1 MKILRAEISGFGS
14 FRERSFDF
22 SPANQL
28 FFGDNEAGKST
39 LYQFILAMLFGF
51 PSKGSKKQDY
61 TPQDGAAYGGRIFLQ
76 VEPFDEVIVERFRNV
91 KRGKPTIY
99 IDGKEKNEK
108 ILTNILAP
116 LTKDNFCEIF
126 TFQQEQLN
134 QIDHLQE
141 ENLHASLISLGVSGS
156 PQLFERILEYQKEN
170 QNLFK
175 PRARKLKL
183 NSQITQWQYLR
194 KQIESQEEQESNVQQ
209 AYQEI
214 NKYEEQKE
222 ELKQEIRVLQNNL
235 QTLTQQ
241 ETHWALYEQ
250 WQELQSVKPMT
261 INQKEQK
268 KLQAF
273 YHSYRNLTEDI
284 QKKEDELSR
293 LEQGQESDR
302 YFFFLDHE
310 NEIQRLLKLEG
321 TIQAL
326 EENEKQLLVQ
336 AQETEEKME
345 AFSKKWGPKKD
356 QKFLQIFS
364 VLDQLESIEQQLK
377 QENVKKQWLNEHKQQ
392 VEKDIDHLE
401 EKYPELLNTNQKL
414 RSNKSLLGLVMAVV
428 LFIVAFMTSSA
439 MRFSVLTVA
448 VVILLISFFV
458 QQKKQKIT
466 TVKPLWQEKL
476 VQLDSYLAELSTEEI
491 NLQELEQ
498 QESRIRQSVE
508 SYLGD
513 YTSISAWRIKA
524 DNYRR
529 SQQNYIHEQKSCQKI
544 REKLQNIKSKQQEI
558 TRKFDVLSDW
568 LPFGNKSLQEKYDL
582 ADQFNQQMQ
591 KIKLSRLQ
599 QPSTLLAQQLKQS
612 KKNRD
617 ELFDQVASLLEKANI
632 SEAAEIP
639 LWFKHWEKL
648 QRQLQR
654 KDELQQI
661 LTPIFQEKITKFEL
675 SEKIK
680 ENHQEQTDLQNK
692 MRQLSERQQRLQ
704 LEVEYLQKNGKLDE
718 LYQVESRMK
727 SEIQATAL
735 RWSRNQL
742 LIRFFN
748 DLATDLS
755 EQQLPQLLE
764 QTSYYFSLL
773 TQQHYQKIELVNGI
787 LQLKKEEN
795 IFSVYD
801 LSTGT
806 KDQLIMAFRFSY
818 LFMQR
823 KRQIAP
829 IIIDDGWLHYDSK
842 RKATLAQLLAEFSQ
856 YYQIICL
863 SSDQEM
869 VSYYHSLNQLIKKFN
884 EVGE

>member
-61 TPQDGAAYGGRIFLQ
+61 TPQDGAAYGGRLFLQ

-261 INQKEQK
+261 INQNEQK

-273 YHSYRNLTEDI
+273 YHSYQNLTEDI

-336 AQETEEKME
+336 AQESEGKME

-414 RSNKSLLGLVMAVV
+414 RSNKSLLSLVMAVV
-428 LFIVAFMTSSA
+428 LFIVAFMTSSV

-498 QESRIRQSVE
+498 QESRLRQSVE
-508 SYLGD
+508 SCLGD

>member
-61 TPQDGAAYGGRIFLQ
+61 TPQDGAAYGGRLFLQ

-261 INQKEQK
+261 INQNEQK

-273 YHSYRNLTEDI
+273 YHSYQNLTEDI

-321 TIQAL
+321 TIKAL

-414 RSNKSLLGLVMAVV
+414 RSNKSLLSLVMAVV
-428 LFIVAFMTSSA
+428 LFIVAFMTSS
-439 MRFSVLTVA
+439 V
-448 VVILLISFFV
+448 
-458 QQKKQKIT
+458 KIGR
-466 TVKPLWQEKL
+466 
-476 VQLDSYLAELSTEEI
+476 A
-491 NLQELEQ
+491 
-498 QESRIRQSVE
+498 
-508 SYLGD
+508 
-513 YTSISAWRIKA
+513 
-524 DNYRR
+524 
-529 SQQNYIHEQKSCQKI
+529 SC
-544 REKLQNIKSKQQEI
+544 RE
-558 TRKFDVLSDW
+558 RV
-568 LPFGNKSLQEKYDL
+568 
-582 ADQFNQQMQ
+582 
-591 KIKLSRLQ
+591 
-599 QPSTLLAQQLKQS
+599 
-612 KKNRD
+612 
-617 ELFDQVASLLEKANI
+617 
-632 SEAAEIP
+632 
-639 LWFKHWEKL
+639 
-648 QRQLQR
+648 
-654 KDELQQI
+654 
-661 LTPIFQEKITKFEL
+661 
-675 SEKIK
+675 
-680 ENHQEQTDLQNK
+680 
-692 MRQLSERQQRLQ
+692 
-704 LEVEYLQKNGKLDE
+704 
-718 LYQVESRMK
+718 
-727 SEIQATAL
+727 
-735 RWSRNQL
+735 
-742 LIRFFN
+742 
-748 DLATDLS
+748 
-755 EQQLPQLLE
+755 
-764 QTSYYFSLL
+764 
-773 TQQHYQKIELVNGI
+773 
-787 LQLKKEEN
+787 
-795 IFSVYD
+795 
-801 LSTGT
+801 
-806 KDQLIMAFRFSY
+806 
-818 LFMQR
+818 
-823 KRQIAP
+823 
-829 IIIDDGWLHYDSK
+829 
-842 RKATLAQLLAEFSQ
+842 
-856 YYQIICL
+856 
-863 SSDQEM
+863 
-869 VSYYHSLNQLIKKFN
+869 
-884 EVGE
+884 